1 MPKAE
6 RASVVEASSFSSL
19 GPLHAKIHVVFAGA
33 CPCVDGPRLVGEAL
47 GVRHH
52 LILGTLRHA
61 NCEFAA
67 RIGAVLPAK
76 SLFARAADAKLH
88 AGEGESLVGEHA
100 SADQKVIGVAVFLLA
115 TVCGR
120 GGLRLGGRSSFLNW
134 RGGGRERKQQP
145 PGPPGHAATG
155 G

>member
-1 MPKAE
+1 MGQDFRRTYRPPRRGRCGAALHAWRPGPWLCTHTRIKPKAE
-6 RASVVEASSFSSL
+6 RASVVEASSFSS
-19 GPLHAKIHVVFAGA
+19 
-33 CPCVDGPRLVGEAL
+33 L

-88 AGEGESLVGEHA
+88 AGEGEGSVGEHA

-120 GGLRLGGRSSFLNW
+120 GGLRLGGRSSFLNS
-134 RGGGRERKQQP
+134 
-145 PGPPGHAATG
+145 
-155 G
+155 